1 MVVEVESNPNC
12 ESSLYARFKES
23 GPARRVVKVRTFER
37 RSEGEWCWVTGW
49 TDSPDNPRCAAH
61 AQLVEDSGFVS
72 GTHRLELA
80 SQQTRAIRSVTV
92 DMRQTHPVR
101 LQTQCGKIGPGGAF
115 LEKIQQLQP
124 LIFRFNQSA
133 STRVESLRLT
143 DVIDAERGFLTPP
156 VILKQ

>member
-61 AQLVEDSGFVS
+61 AQLVEDSGAGLTYVVFGGLWGIRLKPVALDEDWNLESRHQWGEPYLALADQRDIRYAEEGS
-72 GTHRLELA
+72 G
-80 SQQTRAIRSVTV
+80 
-92 DMRQTHPVR
+92 
-101 LQTQCGKIGPGGAF
+101 
-115 LEKIQQLQP
+115 
-124 LIFRFNQSA
+124 
-133 STRVESLRLT
+133 
-143 DVIDAERGFLTPP
+143 
-156 VILKQ
+156 

>member
-61 AQLVEDSGFVS
+61 AQLVEDSGAGLTYVVFGGLWGIRLKPVVLDEDWSLESRGQWGEPYLALADHNDIQYAEEVS
-72 GTHRLELA
+72 G
-80 SQQTRAIRSVTV
+80 
-92 DMRQTHPVR
+92 
-101 LQTQCGKIGPGGAF
+101 
-115 LEKIQQLQP
+115 
-124 LIFRFNQSA
+124 
-133 STRVESLRLT
+133 
-143 DVIDAERGFLTPP
+143 
-156 VILKQ
+156 